1 MQRIKIPSETLK
13 TSVTYITGDNGLK
26 TEVVRNPY
34 TSPGCSGDNYCGD
47 YGAVAKCLVDVYQ
60 GIRACQ
66 TIYLLDKD
74 GTALDLDGVEW
85 IDVTIMNEYGCSVYW
100 FSTREREFYNPIE
113 ILQRKIDGTALDAT
127 ASNWEAVVAKSV
139 FDASNVFVSG
149 GNIVFGSDGRAGE
162 VVFKPIEYSEKV
174 VLNVTPSE
182 GNTGRM
188 VVKFNGAPNPV
199 VFGEDAE
206 LIPMLTDDGGLAVL
220 DFIGTDSNGKPGTV
234 LVKRIGVKTVAAAV
248 DRGGFLICFDE
259 RETIDAMPA
268 AINAVV
274 TFKFKEGVADGGIH
288 VVPCVRI
295 GRFVKNTD
303 LDERLETPI
312 LSREIIPELVTYDNK
327 DSGLQSTNLKDA
339 VNETCRLI
347 NGAAEDKHYSCVYI
361 CPGNAEY
368 AHRPDTYMCRYDEE
382 KGLWYWDVWHKLGVV
397 EVNVTLED
405 LDGNDVEG
413 DVEYLDS
420 NSLKVWFT
428 QCVEGVV
435 YIN

>member
-34 TSPGCSGDNYCGD
+34 TSPSCSGDNYCGD

-85 IDVTIMNEYGCSVYW
+85 IDVTIVNEYGCSVYW
-100 FSTREREFYNPIE
+100 FSTRDMEFYNPIE

-139 FDASNVFVSG
+139 FDASNVSVSG

-162 VVFKPIEYSEKV
+162 VVFKPMEYSEKV
-174 VLNVTPSE
+174 VLNITPSE

-199 VFGEDAE
+199 VFGEDTE

-220 DFIGTDSNGKPGTV
+220 DFIGADSNGKPGTV
-234 LVKRIGVKTVAAAV
+234 LVKRIEVKTVAATV

-259 RETIDAMPA
+259 RETIDVMPA

-288 VVPCVRI
+288 VVSCVRI

-312 LSREIIPELVTYDNK
+312 LSREVIPELITYDNSK
-327 DSGLQSTNLKDA
+327 SGLQSTNLKDA
-339 VNETCRLI
+339 VNETCLKLNKVVPDKNFTGEFECMHDSG
-347 NGAAEDKHYSCVYI
+347 NGLYY
-361 CPGNAEY
+361 
-368 AHRPDTYMCRYDEE
+368 
-382 KGLWYWDVWHKLGVV
+382 WYVVHNLGVMN
-397 EVNVTLED
+397 VNVTLED
-405 LDGNDVEG
+405 LEGNDIEG
-413 DVEYLDS
+413 DVEYVSKYELI
-420 NSLKVWFT
+420 VWFT
-428 QCVEGVV
+428 ECVNGRI